1 MAGKFYAVRTGRKI
15 GVFTSWQSCKEVVDG
30 YPNAEFKSFPT
41 KQEAVR
47 YLKSNQRSKPKA
59 LSKRGYSRFGK
70 ANADGIDLELEA
82 FDNRYNRRA
91 VPEGE
96 SNRSQ
101 KKSDWR
107 LKPTRERRPF

>member
-1 MAGKFYAVRTGRKI
+1 MAGKFYAVRTGRKT
-15 GVFTSWQSCKEVVDG
+15 GVFTSWESCKEVVDG
-30 YPNAEFKSFPT
+30 YSNADFKAFPT
-41 KQEAVR
+41 RQEAVK
-47 YLKSNQRSKPKA
+47 YIKGNQPSRARTATKK
-59 LSKRGYSRFGK
+59 GYSRFGK

-82 FDNRYNRRA
+82 FDYRHNRRA

-107 LKPTRERRPF
+107 RKPVRNRRDF